1 MQWRTPPGFMDV
13 YILHSL
19 SKVAAR
25 SSAGSYCRSWH
36 ADIWTLITDPD
47 MSTYEVA
54 CTHKNIRNTANCPSF
69 VRTRATTATIVLR
82 AAKDMT
88 GSGVFMR
95 DEWALR
101 SDTILNQHIVPAN
114 SWQSCHILLWNPL
127 SILLTRHRRD
137 CEWTIEGSKNR
148 RSNEKVRRCDLW

>member
-1 MQWRTPPGFMDV
+1 M
-13 YILHSL
+13 
-19 SKVAAR
+19 
-25 SSAGSYCRSWH
+25 
-36 ADIWTLITDPD
+36 
-47 MSTYEVA
+47 
-54 CTHKNIRNTANCPSF
+54 
-69 VRTRATTATIVLR
+69 TIVLR

-88 GSGVFMR
+88 CSAVFMR
-95 DEWALR
+95 DEWVLR

-148 RSNEKVRRCDLW
+148 RSNEKVRRRDLW

>member
-1 MQWRTPPGFMDV
+1 
-13 YILHSL
+13 
-19 SKVAAR
+19 
-25 SSAGSYCRSWH
+25 
-36 ADIWTLITDPD
+36 

-82 AAKDMT
+82 ACKDIT
-88 GSGVFMR
+88 GSGVCMR

-114 SWQSCHILLWNPL
+114 SWQSCHILLWNSL

-137 CEWTIEGSKNR
+137 CEWTIEGYPKIDVQTKKCEGATFGRYAIEKKRDSSRNYNSK
-148 RSNEKVRRCDLW
+148 SFGY